1 MTNLPEDEKM
11 SRTVRSLAGW
21 LRVIREDFSD
31 IRDKVQAL
39 QEDVTSIKAMLTRPD
54 RVAEWLHSE
63 GARQHQEHWVALDAD
78 EGRFLAVVDDLR
90 DRRLWRARGALIIYV
105 DPPEDERCGS

>member
-31 IRDKVQAL
+31 IRDKVQASELTPLEVLAIGSILDAL
-39 QEDVTSIKAMLTRPD
+39 QEDVTSIKAMLTR
-54 RVAEWLHSE
+54 VGTETI
-63 GARQHQEHWVALDAD
+63 
-78 EGRFLAVVDDLR
+78 
-90 DRRLWRARGALIIYV
+90 RGT
-105 DPPEDERCGS
+105 G

>member
-1 MTNLPEDEKM
+1 MT
-11 SRTVRSLAGW
+11 AG
-21 LRVIREDFSD
+21 RGTEAVPVYSGGTTSTFQVGAAGI
-31 IRDKVQAL
+31 VQP
-39 QEDVTSIKAMLTRPD
+39 VVNSISGVSVPPPGPD

-105 DPPEDERCGS
+105 DPPEDES